1 MDHTMAVGEHTM
13 NVCPYCLSE
22 YSSAS
27 AALADIEACEAEDA
41 RQRQWVAHHPTGRV
55 RNETHEG

>member
-1 MDHTMAVGEHTM
+1 M

-41 RQRQWVAHHPTGRV
+41 RQRAWVKNHPTGAVTRTTV
-55 RNETHEG
+55 EQNV